1 MVTKQTVQNHG
12 GSTLSTRRFCFWR
25 SRSFFFQ
32 LTQRSTCGYF
42 LSHVLPQSGAG
53 GQAGRGNDGEGYDT
67 AGLSSQIQ
75 QIYES

>member
-1 MVTKQTVQNHG
+1 MVDLHCQQDVFVSG
-12 GSTLSTRRFCFWR
+12 VAEA
-25 SRSFFFQ
+25 FFSQ

-53 GQAGRGNDGEGYDT
+53 GQAGRGNDGEGYDM